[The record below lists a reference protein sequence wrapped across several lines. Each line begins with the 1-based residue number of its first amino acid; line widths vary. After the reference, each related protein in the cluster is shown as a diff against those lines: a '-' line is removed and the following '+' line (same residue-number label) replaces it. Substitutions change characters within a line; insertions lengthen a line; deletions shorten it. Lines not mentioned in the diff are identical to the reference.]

1 MKIKP
6 TNKFICI
13 QNVPYF
19 EKDKLYDII
28 SLSYKGINP
37 HGYSN
42 VFTQIYEFDDGSE
55 VYLDKIVY
63 RIIKNQYSQYSIK
76 RVHFNPIHFDKEDIF
91 PTESLAK
98 TRITELENEYKERVE
113 NSNTEE
119 KLNRINLLA
128 NVKVEEKTIK
138 ELATILENI
147 RKITK

>member
-6 TNKFICI
+6 TNRFICI
-13 QNVPYF
+13 QDVPF
-19 EKDKLYDII
+19 FDKDKFYDSN
-28 SLSYKGINP
+28 SLNYQGVKILE
-37 HGYSN
+37 YSN
-42 VFTQIYEFDDGSE
+42 VFSQIYQFDDGSE
-55 VYLDKIVY
+55 VYLNQIVY
-63 RIIKNQYSQYSIK
+63 RVIKNQYSQYSIK
-76 RVHFNPIHFDKEDIF
+76 RVHFNPIHFDKDDIF

-98 TRITELENEYKERVE
+98 ARIAELENEYKERVE

-128 NVKVEEKTIK
+128 NVNVEEKTIK

>member
-1 MKIKP
+1 M
-6 TNKFICI
+6 FLF
-13 QNVPYF
+13 F
-19 EKDKLYDII
+19 EKDKLYDFI
-28 SLSYKGINP
+28 SLNHQGINP
-37 HGYSN
+37 YGYSN
-42 VFTQIYEFDDGSE
+42 GFSQIYEFDDESE
-55 VYLDKIVY
+55 VYLNQIVY
-63 RIIKNQYSQYSIK
+63 RIIKNQYSQHSIK
-76 RVHFNPIHFDKEDIF
+76 RVHFNPIHSDKDDIF

-147 RKITK
+147 RKIAK